1 MSKQK
6 QLNKTALYMRLS
18 RDDEK
23 AGESMSID
31 NQRIILR
38 KYIADNGGAV
48 VDEYIDDGWSGTDF
62 ERPAVKRLLDDAK
75 DGKIDTIVVKDLSR
89 FGRNYIQVGQYIDYI
104 FPAYGIR
111 FVALNDNVDTADR
124 SGAGIRSA
132 RLSHHER
139 VQRMARGEHEQ
150 EDTRRIGS
158 QMAGG
163 QIHEL
168 GLPLR
173 LQGGQG

>member
-6 QLNKTALYMRLS
+6 QLNKAALYMRLS

-38 KYIADNGGAV
+38 KYIADNGGTV

-111 FVALNDNVDTADR
+111 FVALNDNVDHGGQERRGHGYDA
-124 SGAGIRSA
+124 
-132 RLSHHER
+132 HHER